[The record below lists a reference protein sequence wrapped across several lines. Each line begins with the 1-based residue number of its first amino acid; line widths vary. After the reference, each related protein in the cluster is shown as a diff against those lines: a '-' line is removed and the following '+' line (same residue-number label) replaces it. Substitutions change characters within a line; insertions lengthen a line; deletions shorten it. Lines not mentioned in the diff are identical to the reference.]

1 MKITITGASGFVGT
15 HLTRI
20 MLGQA
25 HTVTGVGTSTTHPQA
40 GTKNFNWISAD
51 TTRPGPWQ
59 TSVTEADV
67 IINLTGKNIFGY
79 WTESYKSQIYDS
91 RILTTRHIV
100 AAIPENNNTVLLNTS
115 AIGYYGDGGEN
126 SLTESQEPG
135 NDFLAS
141 VCIDWEKE
149 ALKAT
154 QKGCRVILMRF
165 GVVLGRHGG
174 ALEKMIPAFK
184 LFAGG
189 PLGNGTQWFPWIHME
204 DLLGAIIFLMKN
216 QDLSG
221 PFNLCA
227 PETVRQKTFAKELGS
242 ALKRPSIMPAPAFM
256 MRLVLGEMSKAIMS
270 SQKAIPSALLKK
282 GFQFKFPRISAAL
295 KDILK

>member
-20 MLGQA
+20 MLGQG
-25 HTVTGVGTSTTHPQA
+25 HTVTGVGTSATHPCA
-40 GTKNFNWISAD
+40 ETKNFNWISAD

-79 WTESYKSQIYDS
+79 WTDRYKSQIYDS

-100 AAIPENNNTVLLNTS
+100 GSLSENNRTVLLNAS
-115 AIGYYGDGGEN
+115 AIGYYGDSGED
-126 SLTESQEPG
+126 SLTENQEPG
-135 NDFLAS
+135 DDFLAS

-149 ALKAT
+149 ALKARHT
-154 QKGCRVILMRF
+154 GCRVILMRF

-204 DLLGAIIFLMKN
+204 DLVGAIIFLMKS

-221 PFNLCA
+221 PFNFCA
-227 PETVRQKTFAKELGS
+227 PETIRQKTLAKELGS

-256 MRLVLGEMSKAIMS
+256 MKLALGEMSKAIMS
-270 SQKAIPSALLKK
+270 SQKAIPSALVKE
-282 GFQFKFPRISAAL
+282 GFQFNFPRLSAAL
-295 KDILK
+295 KEILK

>member
-1 MKITITGASGFVGT
+1 MRITITGASGFVGS

-20 MLGQA
+20 MLEQG
-25 HTVTGVGTSTTHPQA
+25 HSVTGVGTSAIHPQME
-40 GTKNFNWISAD
+40 TNNFNWISAD

-59 TSVTEADV
+59 VAVKETDV

-79 WTESYKSQIYDS
+79 WTDRYKSQLYDS
-91 RILTTRHIV
+91 RILTTKNIA
-100 AAIPENNNTVLLNTS
+100 AAIPEDTSTVLLNTS
-115 AIGYYGDGGEN
+115 AIGYYGNGGEN
-126 SLTESQEPG
+126 ALTENQNPG

-189 PLGNGTQWFPWIHME
+189 PLGKGTHWFPWIHME
-204 DLLGAIIFLMKN
+204 DLTAAIMFLITHR
-216 QDLSG
+216 DLSG
-221 PFNLCA
+221 PFNFCA
-227 PETVRQKTFAKELGS
+227 PETVRQKTFAKELGR

-256 MRLVLGEMSKAIMS
+256 MKLALGEMSHALLS
-270 SQKAIPSALLKK
+270 SQKAIPQALLQE
-282 GFQFKFPRISAAL
+282 GFQFNFPSLRAAL
-295 KDILK
+295 RDILK